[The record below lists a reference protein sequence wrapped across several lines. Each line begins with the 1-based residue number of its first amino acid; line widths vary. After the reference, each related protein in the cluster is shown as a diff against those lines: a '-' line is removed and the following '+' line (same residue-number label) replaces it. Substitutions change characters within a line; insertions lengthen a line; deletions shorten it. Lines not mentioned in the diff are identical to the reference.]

1 MGHEPIEEAQ
11 RLALLRAMLDG
22 EVLAVN
28 AIGELG
34 GFIDLPE
41 SLGWDGPSLSGARS
55 GLDLVQASDRV
66 VLIRAW
72 GVLKER
78 GLARCPARLLSGHHV
93 VFNFVDVSVT
103 HGVVVAVLTP
113 GVDMPA
119 VDALAG
125 FPHNVTLAPRVC
137 RMRRNEL
144 AAITHIDEAT
154 TAMLGWTTEHI
165 QTVDVLDLLH
175 PDDQGRG
182 IAHWIEVLGT
192 PGGSRRWRARYQRA
206 DGTYLWMETTT
217 HNLLDDPEHGCV
229 LAESLDISDEMA
241 MHEALQA
248 REALLAGIADTV
260 PIGLAQV
267 DGADQVVYAN
277 PRLSDVIA
285 AVNVGHL
292 DDITWRCLDREALI
306 AAIARVRSGV
316 AEVDLELRFAS
327 ADDAVTV
334 CATNIRPAK
343 ESGGDG
349 GIILVLLDVTE
360 QAQMKA
366 ELEVRAT
373 YDHLTACLNR
383 ETVMS
388 ELRSAVR
395 RDLDTGSSTAVLFV
409 DLDGFKAVNDALGHA
424 CGDALLAATADR
436 LRDAVRRGDVVG
448 RIGGD
453 EFLIVCRDAGTVGEA
468 RAVAGRVLHALSAP
482 MLVEGVEVSTGAS
495 IGIAWGPAG
504 ALDAEALVGQADA
517 AMYEAKRAA
526 GRAAVLAR

>member
-1 MGHEPIEEAQ
+1 MSHEPIEEGQ

-28 AIGELG
+28 AIGDLG
-34 GFIDLPE
+34 AFIELPE
-41 SLGWDGPSLSGARS
+41 SVDWHGPSLVGARS

-72 GVLKER
+72 GVLRER
-78 GLARCPARLLSGHHV
+78 GLARCPARLISGHHV
-93 VFNFVDVSVT
+93 VFNFVDVTAT
-103 HGVVVAVLTP
+103 HGVVVAVVTP
-113 GVDMPA
+113 GVDVPA
-119 VDALAG
+119 VEALAG
-125 FPHNVTLAPRVC
+125 FPHTVTLAPRVC
-137 RMRRNEL
+137 RMRRNEM

-165 QTVDVLDLLH
+165 QSVDVLDLLH
-175 PDDQGRG
+175 PDDQGRA
-182 IAHWIEVLGT
+182 IHHWIEVLGT
-192 PGGSRRWRARYQRA
+192 PGGSRRWRARYRRS

-217 HNLLDDPEHGCV
+217 HNLLDDPEHACV

-241 MHEALQA
+241 MHEALEA

-267 DGADQVVYAN
+267 DGGDQVVYAN
-277 PRLSDVIA
+277 PRLADVIA
-285 AVNVGHL
+285 AVSVTRL
-292 DDITWRCLDREALI
+292 EDIAWRCLDRVALLD
-306 AAIARVRSGV
+306 AIALVRSGV

-327 ADDAVTV
+327 RDDDVTV

-349 GIILVLLDVTE
+349 GIVLVLLDVTE

-388 ELRSAVR
+388 ELRAAVR
-395 RDLDTGSSTAVLFV
+395 RDHEVGSSTAVLFV

-436 LRDAVRRGDVVG
+436 LRDSVRRGDVVG
-448 RIGGD
+448 RLGGD
-453 EFLIVCRDAGTVGEA
+453 EFLIVCRDTGTVDEA
-468 RAVAGRVLHALSAP
+468 RAVADRVLEALREP
-482 MLVEGVEVSTGAS
+482 MLVEGVAVATGAS

-504 ALDAEALVGQADA
+504 ALDPEALVGRADA
-517 AMYEAKRAA
+517 AMYEAKRGE